1 MITNF
6 IVTIPINTFKLTQRI
21 GLKRY
26 SCNKNVYNSC

>member
-21 GLKRY
+21 GLKSY
-26 SCNKNVYNSC
+26 SGDGNVYNSC